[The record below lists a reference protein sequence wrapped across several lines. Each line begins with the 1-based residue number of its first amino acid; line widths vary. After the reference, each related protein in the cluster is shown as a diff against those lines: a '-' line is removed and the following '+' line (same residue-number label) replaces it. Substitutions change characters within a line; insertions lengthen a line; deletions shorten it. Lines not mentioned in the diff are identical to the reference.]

1 MKSKKIAEAEDKLK
15 DRIKE
20 LEENLE
26 FKNAE

>member
-1 MKSKKIAEAEDKLK
+1 MKSKKIAEAEYKLK